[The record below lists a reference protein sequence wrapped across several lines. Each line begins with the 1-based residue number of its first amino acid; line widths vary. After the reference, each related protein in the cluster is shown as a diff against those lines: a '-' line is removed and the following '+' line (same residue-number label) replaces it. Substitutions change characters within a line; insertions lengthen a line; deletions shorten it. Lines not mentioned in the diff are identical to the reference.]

1 MQRRKSLT
9 LNWDGLG
16 DDDEDDDRF
25 FETRERMSSAA
36 PIDLEASSSD
46 EDDGFEDSRMSFSA
60 NMSPNKSERVKPFPV
75 TVAALGSEYDM
86 WIASPGSITERRKR
100 LLLGMGLDENKEV
113 LRITSMALDRAISK
127 KFENDQTDCS
137 PSTPTS
143 TSKSSAPHS
152 SSSSSTV
159 SSQSEVK
166 HHRKKSRKPSIIPF
180 VLGRSRSEGD
190 IDSFS
195 MPKYRKEEFIGK
207 ISKQRLTRTSSDS
220 TFSRGG
226 ARPCKGESR
235 VAVKH
240 KETPGQSPH
249 HCSKMTS
256 VKSNWGL
263 GAFFLIKNLD
273 TGKEF
278 IVNESSEDGMWN
290 RLSDLQT
297 GKKLTMEEFER
308 HLGHSPV
315 VKELMSRDKV
325 NRSTGDGSGYDR
337 KLTTQHSY
345 FSKSL
350 RKSKRTGAALL
361 KNIKG
366 VASGII
372 GERERDETQKSSL
385 SSSTQLSTTSEQK
398 PAKNEQWVRV
408 RQSGKSMKELSALH
422 LCQEFQAHEGC
433 IWTIRFSTDGHYM
446 ASSGEDKVI
455 HVWEVQECEVTS
467 MKPDEGS
474 LTPIHPSLLGSPE
487 RNGKEEWNDMK
498 KKGKHGS
505 KRSGRSFAIPD
516 YVHIPETVFSFS
528 EKPYC
533 SFHGHS
539 DDVLDLSW
547 SRSQLLLSSS
557 MDKTV
562 RLWDMESRACLQVF
576 THSDYVTCVQF
587 NPMDEEYFISG
598 CLDTK
603 VRIWNIPQRFV
614 VDWIDTHEMVTAIS
628 YTPDAQAAFVGT
640 HNGSCRLYSTEDC
653 KISQIGA
660 VELRRKKKS
669 HLRKVTGFQF
679 APSNP
684 SEVLV
689 TSADSRI
696 RIVENSRVVHKFVG
710 FRNANSQISAS
721 FSPNGRYVISASED
735 SQVYVWKNEGH
746 AKARNLI
753 LTQSHEQF
761 QCRDVSI
768 AIPWPRTIKGDP
780 PIGPSLHSKRH
791 PKHYPAPPSSS
802 CGSPLHPSSKPTLL
816 PPLPNKIKRNNQNQ
830 ASDNASPSWDDEP
843 SGISGTMSGIGAISF
858 AHSGSK
864 SRWSPFSRNK
874 SSSSSNGHHVVVEEE
889 EPTAISRTGSGI
901 GDSFSSSDS
910 ASMRYGDSPTMSA
923 SARSSSSS
931 SSWSMYF
938 DNGHANSSSSHAS
951 AWGLV
956 IVTAGFGGEIRCY
969 QNFGLPRKV

>member
-1 MQRRKSLT
+1 MQPRKSVT

-16 DDDEDDDRF
+16 DDDDLF
-25 FETRERMSSAA
+25 FETRERMSSAT

-46 EDDGFEDSRMSFSA
+46 DDDDFEESRMSFSS
-60 NMSPNKSERVKPFPV
+60 NISTNKQSERVKPFP
-75 TVAALGSEYDM
+75 AAFDALSSDYDM
-86 WIASPGSITERRKR
+86 WMAAPGSITERRKR
-100 LLLGMGLDENKEV
+100 LLLGMGLNENRDF
-113 LRITSMALDRAISK
+113 LRITSMALDHAISK
-127 KFENDQTDCS
+127 KFEIDQIDCS
-137 PSTPTS
+137 PSTPTTS
-143 TSKSSAPHS
+143 TAKSSPTKSSSPPHS
-152 SSSSSTV
+152 CSSPV
-159 SSQSEVK
+159 SSNKEETK
-166 HHRKKSRKPSIIPF
+166 PRKSRKPSIIPF

-190 IDSFS
+190 ITSFS
-195 MPKYRKEEFIGK
+195 MPRCRKEEFIGK
-207 ISKQRLTRTSSDS
+207 ISKQRLTRTSSDM
-220 TFSRGG
+220 TICHGG
-226 ARPCKGESR
+226 GGSGPHQDESR
-235 VAVKH
+235 VATSAKG
-240 KETPGQSPH
+240 KERRPSQRQG
-249 HCSKMTS
+249 SKMTS

-278 IVNESSEDGMWN
+278 IVNESREDGMWN

-308 HLGHSPV
+308 HVGYSPI
-315 VKELMSRDKV
+315 VKELMSREQV
-325 NRSTGDGSGYDR
+325 TRSTSDSLAYER
-337 KLTTQHSY
+337 KLTTHHSY

-366 VASGII
+366 VASGFI
-372 GERERDETQKSSL
+372 GERERDETQL
-385 SSSTQLSTTSEQK
+385 SNSEHK
-398 PAKNEQWVRV
+398 PATTMTKKEQWVRV
-408 RQSGKSMKELSALH
+408 RQSGKSIKELSALH

-433 IWTIRFSTDGHYM
+433 IWTIRFSNNGHYM
-446 ASSGEDKVI
+446 ASSGEDRVI
-455 HVWEVQECEVTS
+455 HVWEVQEFEVTS
-467 MKPDEGS
+467 MKTEEGS

-487 RNGKEEWNDMK
+487 RNGK
-498 KKGKHGS
+498 KGKHGS
-505 KRSGRSFAIPD
+505 KRGSSSTVPD

-528 EKPYC
+528 EKPHC

-562 RLWDMESRACLQVF
+562 RLWDMESRACLKVF

-587 NPMDEEYFISG
+587 NPMDEDYFVSG
-598 CLDTK
+598 CLDAK
-603 VRIWNIPQRFV
+603 IRIWNIPERFV

-640 HNGSCRLYSTEDC
+640 HKGGCRVYRLEDG
-653 KISQIGA
+653 KISRMDTI
-660 VELRRKKKS
+660 ELRRRKKS

-679 APSNP
+679 SPTNP

-696 RIVENSRVVHKFVG
+696 RIIEDSRVVHKFVG
-710 FRNANSQISAS
+710 FRNANSQISGS
-721 FSPNGRYVISASED
+721 FSPDGRYVISASED

-746 AKARNLI
+746 AKSRSMI

-761 QCRDVSI
+761 QCRDVSV
-768 AIPWPRTIKGDP
+768 AIPWTRTIKGDP
-780 PIGPSLHSKRH
+780 PVGLAVHHHSKRQS
-791 PKHYPAPPSSS
+791 KHSSSS
-802 CGSPLHPSSKPTLL
+802 CGSPLHHHVHNNNNKGTIL
-816 PPLPNKIKRNNQNQ
+816 PPLIPKKKNNHHHNHNLG
-830 ASDNASPSWDDEP
+830 SDTTSPSA
-843 SGISGTMSGIGAISF
+843 ISRTMSGINGAISF
-858 AHSGSK
+858 AHGGSK

-874 SSSSSNGHHVVVEEE
+874 SGNNGDHHVTSEEDDAA
-889 EPTAISRTGSGI
+889 AISRNNSGL
-901 GDSFSSSDS
+901 GDSFSSCDS
-910 ASMRYGDSPTMSA
+910 VSIGYGDSPSISA

-931 SSWSMYF
+931 GSWSMQY
-938 DNGHANSSSSHAS
+938 DNGHANPSSHAS

-956 IVTAGFGGEIRCY
+956 IVTAGYGGEIRCY

>member
-9 LNWDGLG
+9 LNWDGLR
-16 DDDEDDDRF
+16 DDDEDDDHF

-60 NMSPNKSERVKPFPV
+60 NISPKRSERVKPIPV
-75 TVAALGSEYDM
+75 PFASLGSDYDM

-100 LLLGMGLDENKEV
+100 LLLGMGLDENKEF
-113 LRITSMALDRAISK
+113 LRITSMALDRAISE
-127 KFENDQTDCS
+127 KFENDQADCS

-143 TSKSSAPHS
+143 TSKSSPSPPH
-152 SSSSSTV
+152 SSSSTV

-166 HHRKKSRKPSIIPF
+166 QHRRSRKPSIIPF

-195 MPKYRKEEFIGK
+195 MPKCRKEEFIGK
-207 ISKQRLTRTSSDS
+207 VSKQRLTRTTSDV

-226 ARPCKGESR
+226 SRPCQGESR
-235 VAVKH
+235 AALKG
-240 KETPGQSPH
+240 KEKPGRSPRQH
-249 HCSKMTS
+249 GSKMTS

-308 HLGHSPV
+308 HLGHSQM
-315 VKELMSRDKV
+315 VKELMSRNKV
-325 NRSTGDGSGYDR
+325 ARSTSDGLGYDR

-366 VASGII
+366 VASGFI
-372 GERERDETQKSSL
+372 GERERDEPQKSSSL
-385 SSSTQLSTTSEQK
+385 SAQLSTSEQK
-398 PAKNEQWVRV
+398 PTKNEQWVRV

-433 IWTIRFSTDGHYM
+433 IWTIRFSNDGHYL

-455 HVWEVQECEVTS
+455 HVWEVQEFEVTS

-474 LTPIHPSLLGSPE
+474 LTPIHPSLLGTPE
-487 RNGKEEWNDMK
+487 RNGKEEWHEKK

-505 KRSGRSFAIPD
+505 KRGSSFTIPD

-528 EKPYC
+528 EKPHC

-587 NPMDEEYFISG
+587 NPMDEDYFISG
-598 CLDTK
+598 CLDAK

-614 VDWIDTHEMVTAIS
+614 VDWIDAHEMVTAIS

-640 HNGSCRLYSTEDC
+640 HKGSCRMYSTEDC
-653 KISQIGA
+653 KLSQIGT

-696 RIVENSRVVHKFVG
+696 RIVEDSRVVHKFVG

-721 FSPNGRYVISASED
+721 FSPDGRYVISASED
-735 SQVYVWKNEGH
+735 SNVYVWKNEGH

-761 QCRDVSI
+761 QCRDVAI

-780 PIGPSLHSKRH
+780 PVGPALHSKRH
-791 PKHYPAPPSSS
+791 TKHSSAPPAPS
-802 CGSPLHPSSKPTLL
+802 CGSPHHHSNNNNKPTFL
-816 PPLPNKIKRNNQNQ
+816 PPLPKKKNNHNHG
-830 ASDNASPSWDDEP
+830 SDTASPSREEEP
-843 SGISGTMSGIGAISF
+843 SAISRTLSGIGGISF
-858 AHSGSK
+858 THSGSK
-864 SRWSPFSRNK
+864 SRWSPFSRK
-874 SSSSSNGHHVVVEEE
+874 SSNNGHHAMEEE
-889 EPTAISRTGSGI
+889 DPGAISRTSSGL
-901 GDSFSSSDS
+901 GDSFSSSES
-910 ASMRYGDSPTMSA
+910 ASMRYCDSPSSMSA
-923 SARSSSSS
+923 SGRSPSA
-931 SSWSMYF
+931 SWSMQF
-938 DNGHANSSSSHAS
+938 DNGLANSSSHAS